1 MQILL
6 FSLMNCEKI
15 YTAQS
20 VVDVTNDIVKESGSK
35 KDKNTIRKVCE
46 RERERMICKFGGKGK
61 EKERRNGK
69 ERKN

>member
-1 MQILL
+1 
-6 FSLMNCEKI
+6 MNCEKI

-46 RERERMICKFGGKGK
+46 RESE
-61 EKERRNGK
+61 
-69 ERKN
+69 